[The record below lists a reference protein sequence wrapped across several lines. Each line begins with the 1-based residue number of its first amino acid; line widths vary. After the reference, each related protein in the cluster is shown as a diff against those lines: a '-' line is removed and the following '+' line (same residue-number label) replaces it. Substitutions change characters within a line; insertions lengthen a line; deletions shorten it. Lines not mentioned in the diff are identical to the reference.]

1 MNWAGVNDKEG
12 SPVKKIPEVYVVS
25 DSLGDTAES
34 VAKATISQFDESIDV
49 VRVPFIRHTEQIQK
63 VIDEAAE
70 HGAVVCHTLVSP
82 ELRQNFERI
91 AKAKNV
97 RYVDILGPM
106 MDMVGSITETKPRM
120 KPGIIHKLDEEYFKK
135 VEAIEFA
142 VRYDDGKNPAGFAK
156 ADVVLIGV
164 SRTSKTPLSMY
175 MAHKRIKVANLPLVP
190 EVPLPKEIFQVPPY
204 RIIGLIIDPYKL
216 NTIRSERMKALGFSG
231 TANYTDIARIEDE
244 LSYAKEVMRQ
254 LHCTVLDVSNK
265 AIEETASRIM
275 AIVQRN
281 KDLYGDKY

>member
-1 MNWAGVNDKEG
+1 MT
-12 SPVKKIPEVYVVS
+12 KIPEVYVVS

-34 VAKATISQFDESIDV
+34 VAKATVSQFDENIDII
-49 VRVPFIRHTEQIQK
+49 RVPFIRHTEQIQR

-70 HGAVVCHTLVSP
+70 RGAVVCHTLVSA
-82 ELRQNFERI
+82 ELRADFERI
-91 AKAKNV
+91 AEAKHV
-97 RYVDILGPM
+97 KYVDILGPM
-106 MDMVGSITETKPRM
+106 LNMVGTVSTTRPRM

-142 VRYDDGKNPAGFAK
+142 VKYDDGKNPAGFEK

-175 MAHKRIKVANLPLVP
+175 MAHKKFKVANLPLVP
-190 EVPLPKEIFQVPPY
+190 EVQLPEEIFHVPPY
-204 RIIGLIIDPYKL
+204 RIVGLIIDPYKL

-231 TANYTDIARIEDE
+231 TANYTDVDRIEDE

-254 LHCTVLDVSNK
+254 LHCPVIDVSNK
-265 AIEETASRIM
+265 AIEETATRIM
-275 AIVQRN
+275 SIVQRN
-281 KDLYGDKY
+281 KELYGDKY

>member
-1 MNWAGVNDKEG
+1 MT
-12 SPVKKIPEVYVVS
+12 KIPEVYVVS

-34 VAKATISQFDESIDV
+34 VAKATVSQFDENIDII
-49 VRVPFIRHTEQIQK
+49 RVPFIRHTEQIQR

-70 HGAVVCHTLVSP
+70 RGAVVCHTLVSA
-82 ELRQNFERI
+82 ELRADFERI
-91 AKAKNV
+91 AEAKHV
-97 RYVDILGPM
+97 KYVDILGPM
-106 MDMVGSITETKPRM
+106 LNMVGTVSTTRPRM

-142 VRYDDGKNPAGFAK
+142 VKYDDGKNPAGFEK

-175 MAHKRIKVANLPLVP
+175 MAHKKFKVANLPLVP
-190 EVPLPKEIFQVPPY
+190 EVQLPEEIFHVPPY
-204 RIIGLIIDPYKL
+204 RIVGLIIDPYKL

-231 TANYTDIARIEDE
+231 TANYTDIDRIEDE

-254 LHCTVLDVSNK
+254 LHCPVIDVSNK
-265 AIEETASRIM
+265 AIEETATRIM
-275 AIVQRN
+275 SIVQRN
-281 KDLYGDKY
+281 KKLYGDKY

>member
-1 MNWAGVNDKEG
+1 MT
-12 SPVKKIPEVYVVS
+12 KIPEVYVVS

-34 VAKATISQFDESIDV
+34 VAKATVSQFDENIDII
-49 VRVPFIRHTEQIQK
+49 RVPFIRHTEQIQR

-70 HGAVVCHTLVSP
+70 HGAVVCHTLVSA
-82 ELRQNFERI
+82 ELRADFERI
-91 AKAKNV
+91 AEAKHV
-97 RYVDILGPM
+97 KYVDILGPM
-106 MDMVGSITETKPRM
+106 LNMVGTISGTRPRM

-142 VRYDDGKNPAGFAK
+142 VKYDDGKNPAGFEK

-175 MAHKRIKVANLPLVP
+175 MAHKKFKVANLPLVP
-190 EVPLPKEIFQVPPY
+190 EVQLPEEIFHVPPY
-204 RIIGLIIDPYKL
+204 RIVGLIIDPYKL

-231 TANYTDIARIEDE
+231 TANYTDIDRIEDE

-254 LHCTVLDVSNK
+254 LHCPVIDVSNK
-265 AIEETASRIM
+265 AIEETATRIM
-275 AIVQRN
+275 SIVQRN
-281 KDLYGDKY
+281 KELYGDKY

>member
-1 MNWAGVNDKEG
+1 MT
-12 SPVKKIPEVYVVS
+12 KIPEVYVVS

-34 VAKATISQFDESIDV
+34 VAKATVSQFDENIDII
-49 VRVPFIRHTEQIQK
+49 RVPFIRHTEQIQR

-70 HGAVVCHTLVSP
+70 RGAVVCHTLVSA
-82 ELRQNFERI
+82 ELRADFERI
-91 AKAKNV
+91 AEAKHV
-97 RYVDILGPM
+97 KYVDILGPM
-106 MDMVGSITETKPRM
+106 LNMVGTVSTTRPRM

-142 VRYDDGKNPAGFAK
+142 VKYDDGKNPAGFEK

-175 MAHKRIKVANLPLVP
+175 MAHKKFKVANLPLVP
-190 EVPLPKEIFQVPPY
+190 EVQLPEEIFHVPPY
-204 RIIGLIIDPYKL
+204 RIVGLIIDPYKL

-231 TANYTDIARIEDE
+231 TANYTDIDRIEDE

-254 LHCTVLDVSNK
+254 LHCPVIDVSNK
-265 AIEETASRIM
+265 AIEETATRIM
-275 AIVQRN
+275 SIVQRT
-281 KDLYGDKY
+281 KELYGDKY

>member
-1 MNWAGVNDKEG
+1 MT
-12 SPVKKIPEVYVVS
+12 KIPEVYVVS
-25 DSLGDTAES
+25 DSLGETAES
-34 VAKATISQFDESIDV
+34 VAKATISQFDEDIDI
-49 VRVPFIRHTEQIQK
+49 VRVPFIRHGEQVQK
-63 VIDEAAE
+63 VLEEASA
-70 HGAVVCHTLVSP
+70 HHAVVCHTLVSP
-82 ELRQNFERI
+82 ELRQTFEKI
-91 AKAKNV
+91 AREKNV

-106 MDMVGSITETKPRM
+106 MNMVGTISSTKPRM

-135 VEAIEFA
+135 VAAIEFA
-142 VRYDDGKNPAGFAK
+142 VKYDDGKNPAGFEK

-175 MAHKRIKVANLPLVP
+175 MAHKKFKVANLPLVP
-190 EVPLPKEIFQVPPY
+190 EVPLPEEIFHVPPY

-254 LHCTVLDVSNK
+254 LHCLVIDVSNK

-275 AIVQRN
+275 SIVQRN
-281 KDLYGDKY
+281 KEVYGDKY

>member
-1 MNWAGVNDKEG
+1 MT
-12 SPVKKIPEVYVVS
+12 KIPEVYVVS

-34 VAKATISQFDESIDV
+34 VAKATVSQFDENIDII
-49 VRVPFIRHTEQIQK
+49 RVPFIRHTEQIQC

-70 HGAVVCHTLVSP
+70 RGAVVCHTLVSA
-82 ELRQNFERI
+82 ELRADFERI
-91 AKAKNV
+91 AEAKHV
-97 RYVDILGPM
+97 KYVDILGPM
-106 MDMVGSITETKPRM
+106 LNMVGTVSTTRPRM

-142 VRYDDGKNPAGFAK
+142 VKYDDGKNPAGFEK

-175 MAHKRIKVANLPLVP
+175 MAHKKFKVANLPLVP
-190 EVPLPKEIFQVPPY
+190 EVQLPEEIFHVPPY
-204 RIIGLIIDPYKL
+204 RIVGLIIDPYKL

-231 TANYTDIARIEDE
+231 TANYTDIDRIEDE

-254 LHCTVLDVSNK
+254 LHCPVIDVSNK
-265 AIEETASRIM
+265 AIEETATRIM
-275 AIVQRN
+275 SIVQRN
-281 KDLYGDKY
+281 KELYGDKY